1 MAFTP
6 FVDDL
11 GFIVALILSAAAVF
25 TYTSVRAFLA
35 IYRNDPKALRS
46 VLKASA
52 IPVGLIGVV
61 AFLLGLYIEIAWP
74 FLLSDGLGSYD
85 IFFGDV
91 LMLFSMVMIVYA
103 IVAYLGLRLEYAG
116 LFALISGITV
126 AWYGYWGYTTLV
138 KPGVLG
144 LTKDPLET
152 FLLYLAFA
160 AAGFFAFP
168 ATLAVDW
175 FLEHP
180 GPSFTPFS
188 FAMRPATSAAADPAA
203 SAASAYR
210 LPVSFYLVAM
220 WFPIF
225 VFLAFVAAW
234 FYMGSILPGHLTS
247 PP

>member
-1 MAFTP
+1 MGFTP

-11 GFIVALILSAAAVF
+11 GFIVAMILAAAALL
-25 TYTSVRAFLA
+25 TYTALRVFLA
-35 IYRNDPKALRS
+35 IYRNDPGRVRS

-52 IPVGLIGVV
+52 VPVGVIGV
-61 AFLLGLYIEIAWP
+61 ASFLLGLFVETTWP
-74 FLLSDGLGSYD
+74 FSLSDGLGSYD
-85 IFFGDV
+85 ILFGDV
-91 LMLFSMVMIVYA
+91 LMIFAMVMIVYA
-103 IVAYLGLRLEYAG
+103 IVAFLGLRLEYAG
-116 LFALISGITV
+116 IFGLIGGIIV

-138 KPGVLG
+138 SPGVLG

-175 FLEHP
+175 YLEHP
-180 GPSFTPFS
+180 GPTFTPFTLGNPS
-188 FAMRPATSAAADPAA
+188 TSAPTEGAAASPGKFHLPAT
-203 SAASAYR
+203 
-210 LPVSFYLVAM
+210 FYLLTV

-234 FYMGSILPGHLTS
+234 LYMGAILPGHLTS
-247 PP
+247 AP

>member
-1 MAFTP
+1 MGFTP

-11 GFIVALILSAAAVF
+11 GFIVALILAAAAVF
-25 TYTSVRAFLA
+25 TYVSLRVFLA
-35 IYRNDPKALRS
+35 IYRNNPSRVRAI
-46 VLKASA
+46 LKASA
-52 IPVGLIGVV
+52 VPTGLIGVS
-61 AFLLGLYIEIAWP
+61 AFVLGLFTEMTWP

-91 LMLFSMVMIVYA
+91 LMLFAMVMIVYA
-103 IVAYLGLRLEYAG
+103 IVAYVGLRLEYAG
-116 LFALISGITV
+116 IFALISGIIV

-160 AAGFFAFP
+160 AAGFFAYP

-175 FLEHP
+175 YLDHP
-180 GPSFTPFS
+180 GPTWTSFTLAATPDSSDAGAAAAPGKF
-188 FAMRPATSAAADPAA
+188 RLPAT
-203 SAASAYR
+203 
-210 LPVSFYLVAM
+210 FYFVTV

>member
-11 GFIVALILSAAAVF
+11 GFIVALILAAAGVF
-25 TYTSVRAFLA
+25 TYTSLRVFMA
-35 IYRNDPKALRS
+35 IYRNDPKAVRA
-46 VLKASA
+46 VLKGSA
-52 IPVGLIGVV
+52 VPVGMIGFSALVI
-61 AFLLGLYIEIAWP
+61 GLYTEIAWP

-91 LMLFSMVMIVYA
+91 LMLFALVTIVYA
-103 IVAYLGLRLEYAG
+103 IVAYFGLRLEYAG
-116 LFALISGITV
+116 LFALVAGITT

-138 KPGVLG
+138 SPGVLG

-152 FLLYLAFA
+152 FLLYLAYA

-175 FLEHP
+175 YLDHP
-180 GPSFTPFS
+180 GSKWTPFS
-188 FAMRPATSAAADPAA
+188 LSGRSSPAPEGSADSGSGAFKLPA
-203 SAASAYR
+203 
-210 LPVSFYLVAM
+210 SFYLVTV

-234 FYMGSILPGHLTS
+234 FYMGSILPGHLQNA
-247 PP
+247 P